1 MARYTGPNNKQARRV
16 GFSILENGKDLKR
29 PYGPGQHGKDRKRKP
44 SNYAIQLQE
53 KQKLRFMYG
62 LSEKQ
67 FERLVNESA
76 KMKGVHGENLFILLE
91 SRLDNIV
98 YRIGFAN
105 TRRGARQLVNHGHI
119 TVNGNKVN
127 IPSYLVRVGD
137 VIALKEA
144 SRNSGIKT
152 LVLANGDKVVPSW
165 LESDAENFTGKVV
178 ALAARSDID
187 YAVKENL
194 IVEYY
199 SK

>member
-1 MARYTGPNNKQARRV
+1 M
-16 GFSILENGKDLKR
+16 
-29 PYGPGQHGKDRKRKP
+29 
-44 SNYAIQLQE
+44 
-53 KQKLRFMYG
+53 
-62 LSEKQ
+62 
-67 FERLVNESA
+67 
-76 KMKGVHGENLFILLE
+76 
-91 SRLDNIV
+91 
-98 YRIGFAN
+98 
-105 TRRGARQLVNHGHI
+105 
-119 TVNGNKVN
+119 
-127 IPSYLVRVGD
+127 VRVGD